1 MGFLWKQRKFP
12 RWRKT
17 WGLENQTG
25 VKNRAKQKISWMIS
39 HSGAPPIAMVALF
52 RSLSFWWH
60 WPRWLAGVCVPLSDR
75 YRIIIW
81 SLSDY
86 PLSNTSPMRS
96 HVVKMSTSLTW
107 HHSLRAY
114 ILKESPATSTGPQK
128 NWTFRKFFQ
137 KCHEM
142 AQKWPKMAQSGTNMT
157 QNGPKMP
164 KTAQEWPKWPKN
176 DSHFFRNIFWL
187 KR

>member
-107 HHSLRAY
+107 HHSLRVDFFQYNTWGDEKNLYRFQWRVVLGEKGMKIEQAMY
-114 ILKESPATSTGPQK
+114 ILEIQDWQPS
-128 NWTFRKFFQ
+128 
-137 KCHEM
+137 
-142 AQKWPKMAQSGTNMT
+142 
-157 QNGPKMP
+157 
-164 KTAQEWPKWPKN
+164 
-176 DSHFFRNIFWL
+176 
-187 KR
+187 